1 MYHMQEGASRG
12 QKRAL
17 NSVELDWKAAEPP
30 SEGAGNLTF
39 PCHLPDQQ
47 VLLIIEPSLQSLKVI
62 FLREKETSGL
72 ENAT

>member
-1 MYHMQEGASRG
+1 MYHMQEGASLG

-17 NSVELDWKAAEPP
+17 NSIELDWKAAEPP
-30 SEGAGNLTF
+30 SEGDENLT
-39 PCHLPDQQ
+39 CLRLLQDQQ
-47 VLLIIEPSLQSLKVI
+47 VLLIIEPSLQPLKVI